1 LGISREAPKDV
12 LTLQTEHFPQ
22 VNQQIM
28 RILLA
33 LLLTIGSYSLSLAQT
48 ETNVTATPDAKH
60 KQTKAEKKKGGAVI
74 WDKLEHDF
82 GTIKQDVP
90 AKAVFKLKNKTKLP
104 LLLTTVQA
112 SCGCTATGYSKE
124 PIKPGKSTEISATY
138 NAHVKGPFTKTIS
151 VMTNL
156 STEQVILRIRGT
168 VE

>member
-1 LGISREAPKDV
+1 
-12 LTLQTEHFPQ
+12 
-22 VNQQIM
+22 M

-33 LLLTIGSYSLSLAQT
+33 LLFTIGSVTLSLAQQT
-48 ETNVTATPDAKH
+48 EANGSLAPDV
-60 KQTKAEKKKGGAVI
+60 QSTKTEKKKSGAVI
-74 WDKLEHDF
+74 WDKLEYDF

-138 NAHVKGPFTKTIS
+138 NAHVKGPFTKTIA

>member
-1 LGISREAPKDV
+1 MDV
-12 LTLQTEHFPQ
+12 LTLPTEHFPHI
-22 VNQQIM
+22 NQQIM

-33 LLLTIGSYSLSLAQT
+33 LLLTIGSYTLSLAQT
-48 ETNVTATPDAKH
+48 ETNVTATADT

-138 NAHVKGPFTKTIS
+138 NAHVKGPFTKTIA

>member
-1 LGISREAPKDV
+1 
-12 LTLQTEHFPQ
+12 
-22 VNQQIM
+22 M

-33 LLLTIGSYSLSLAQT
+33 LLLTIGSFTLCLAQT
-48 ETNVTATPDAKH
+48 ETNVTATLDT

-138 NAHVKGPFTKTIS
+138 NAHVKGPFTKTIA

>member
-1 LGISREAPKDV
+1 MKIV
-12 LTLQTEHFPQ
+12 L
-22 VNQQIM
+22 V
-28 RILLA
+28 
-33 LLLTIGSYSLSLAQT
+33 LLLTLGSLTFSYAQADAPI
-48 ETNVTATPDAKH
+48 NTAEIPK
-60 KQTKAEKKKGGAVI
+60 TKADKKKAGAVV
-74 WDKLEHDF
+74 WDKLEFDF

-90 AKAVFKLKNKTKLP
+90 AKAVFKLKNRTKLP
-104 LLLTTVQA
+104 LVLTTVQA

-156 STEQVILRIRGT
+156 SGDQVTLRIRGT